1 MPVTDAPFGSVVLA
15 SRRGGLDTMQM
26 SFATSL
32 TNHFLIAMPGLKDPN
47 FSRTVTYICEHTDQ
61 GAMGIVINRP
71 MDIRLAEVLDQL
83 DIETVAP
90 GAADSQVYLGGPM
103 QTDRG
108 FVIHTGSTEFDATL
122 SVTPDIRVTTSRDVL
137 ESIAEGRGPEQH
149 LIALGYA
156 GWSGGQLEEELSA
169 NAWLNGPAD
178 STIMFAMSPAQRW
191 LAAAQLLG
199 VDLNLLSGEAGHA

>member
-1 MPVTDAPFGSVVLA
+1 MVMG
-15 SRRGGLDTMQM
+15 
-26 SFATSL
+26 FATSL

-47 FSRTVTYICEHTDQ
+47 FSRTVTYICEHTEQ

-71 MDIRLAEVLDQL
+71 MDIRLGEVLEQL
-83 DIETVAP
+83 DIE
-90 GAADSQVYLGGPM
+90 ADAGGVGDAQVYLGGPV

-108 FVIHTGSTEFDATL
+108 FVIHTGVTDYDSTL
-122 SVTPDIRVTTSRDVL
+122 MVTPDIRVTTSRDVL
-137 ESIAEGRGPEQH
+137 EAIAAGRGPEQR
-149 LIALGYA
+149 LVALGYA

-169 NAWLNGPAD
+169 NAWLSGPAD
-178 STIMFAMSPAQRW
+178 TDIIFTMSPAERW